1 MLMDVIT
8 SPRGSARCGKEWSCR
23 AESIFAPKGKV
34 LQTLHKE
41 IEKVIKQ
48 NKLFQIF
55 CKMLFN
61 NMIVFLFPP

>member
-1 MLMDVIT
+1 MQVDLY
-8 SPRGSARCGKEWSCR
+8 
-23 AESIFAPKGKV
+23 KV
-34 LQTLHKE
+34 VQTLHKE
-41 IEKVIKQ
+41 IGKDIKQ